1 MFRTA
6 LMAIWVAVA
15 ATALI
20 AGWDYYQL
28 PLDERAYDADHPIFA
43 PTGFVG
49 QGYGVIGTVMIVT
62 GVLAYAARKRYRVLG
77 RFGSLHQWLQFHIF
91 LCTLGPFLVL
101 LHTTF
106 KFGGLVSISF
116 WSMMAVVASGVF
128 GRYVYSWLPRSEA
141 GDSRSAESVRIERE
155 RILTT
160 LTSVTELTPED
171 VDSLIEKD
179 LSHRHGLVR
188 SLASALSFQ
197 LTERRAHRRA
207 ERLLRDRGVP
217 AAVRDRLVGLV
228 DVERKLTK
236 QLSLM
241 SPFQRLFRYWHA
253 FHLPLAAVMFLV
265 LAVHVAVAVALGYT
279 WIL

>member
-1 MFRTA
+1 
-6 LMAIWVAVA
+6 MAVWVACA

-28 PLDERAYDADHPIFA
+28 PLAQRAYDPDHPIFA
-43 PTGFVG
+43 PTGLVG
-49 QGYGVIGTVMIVT
+49 QGYGVIGTLMIVA
-62 GVLAYAARKRYRVLG
+62 GVVLYAARKRYAVLE
-77 RFGSLHQWLQFHIF
+77 RFGSLGAWLQFHIF

-116 WSMMAVVASGVF
+116 WCMMAVVTSGVF
-128 GRYVYSWLPRSEA
+128 GRYVYAWLPRSEA
-141 GDSRSAESVRIERE
+141 GDSRTAESVRLERE

-160 LTSVTELTPED
+160 LTSVTELTPAD
-171 VDSLIEKD
+171 VDLLVDRD
-179 LSHRHGLVR
+179 LSPRQGLIRAVA
-188 SLASALSFQ
+188 ASVSFRFS
-197 LTERRAHRRA
+197 ERRAHRRA

-217 AAVRDRLVGLV
+217 PAVRGRLVGLV
-228 DVERKLTK
+228 DLERKLTK

-241 SPFQRLFRYWHA
+241 NPFQRLFRYWHA

-265 LAVHVAVAVALGYT
+265 LAVHVAVAIALGYT